1 MNLLFQRTSMLY
13 SKKSEKAERLFEI
26 QGAGSLRNGGLM
38 GKKSDQKTE
47 TCQETRV
54 RRNYKDTVFCMLYRD
69 KSELLELYNA
79 VNDTNYSD
87 PEELEVATLENAVYL
102 SMKNDVSCVVDLR
115 LNLYEHQ
122 STVNPNMPLRD
133 LFYVAKQYEKMIQK
147 EHLDLYSSKR
157 IWIPSPRFVVF
168 YNGTEEQP
176 ERKILRLSES
186 FYHRTD
192 EVNLELVVLQL
203 NINPG
208 YNGELL
214 GKCCSLYDY
223 MQYVD
228 RIRRYSSQ
236 MAFEE
241 AVEKAVSDCIRE
253 GILKEFLVAN
263 RAEVVQMSIF
273 EYDEELH
280 MATVWGEG
288 REEGLAEG
296 LEKGREEG
304 LAKGREEG
312 LAEGLA
318 KGREEGA
325 AWGRRLLAGMRK
337 RGMSLEEISE
347 LTEEP
352 VETI

>member
-1 MNLLFQRTSMLY
+1 M
-13 SKKSEKAERLFEI
+13 FEI

-79 VNDTNYSD
+79 VNDTYYTD
-87 PEELEVATLENAVYL
+87 PEELEVTTLENAVYL

-133 LFYVAKQYEKMIQK
+133 LFYVAKQYEKMVQK
-147 EHLDLYSSKR
+147 EHLDLYSRKR
-157 IWIPSPRFVVF
+157 IRIPSPRFVVF
-168 YNGTEEQP
+168 YNGTEDQP

-214 GKCCSLYDY
+214 GKCRSLYDY

-241 AVEKAVSDCIRE
+241 AVENAVSDCIRE

-280 MATVWGEG
+280 MATVRGEG

-296 LEKGREEG
+296 LE
-304 LAKGREEG
+304 KGREEG

-347 LTEEP
+347 LSGEP
-352 VETI
+352 VETICEEDEKIFSTF